1 MAISRAMYE
10 QKVLNELRDV
20 PLAQFPKVL
29 HLLHVIK
36 EEFLTEFSQP
46 ASDTNAVAQ
55 NDVVKGRSAVE
66 ETWGNLA
73 LPDKELLKYIA
84 EDKELEYEVD

>member
-10 QKVLNELRDV
+10 QEVLNELRDV

-36 EEFLTEFSQP
+36 EEFLTTSFRNEVVETEAVGQEGI
-46 ASDTNAVAQ
+46 ANAVS
-55 NDVVKGRSAVE
+55 VVK
-66 ETWGNLA
+66 ETWGNIPLDREMA
-73 LPDKELLKYIA
+73 KYIA